1 MAIGKGS
8 SLGPYEIVSHI
19 GAGGMGEVWR
29 ARDHRIRR
37 DVAVKVLPQEFAA
50 GDDRVK
56 RFEQEARAAGRLNHP
71 GLVTIYD
78 VGTTG
83 GMPYIVMELLEGQT
97 LREALEDAAPAQLP
111 LRKTIDYA
119 IQTANALAVAHAN
132 GIIHR
137 DLKPENLFVTTD
149 GRVKILDFGLA
160 KLAADIHEADGR
172 SGSGRGL
179 TSTGMVVGTPGYMSP
194 EQVRAV
200 AVIDH
205 RTDIF
210 SFGAVLYEMITG
222 QRAFDRPSAVETMH
236 AVLSDEPTPLEAP
249 MPAALEATLRRC
261 LEKDP
266 RRRFQSA
273 ADLAFHLQT
282 LADVQR
288 SRTGTGAVPIP
299 RPFRSAMPFRIA
311 AAVALVFALAAGA
324 LLWRV
329 LRGARPAPPRTYQ
342 QLTSA
347 DGMETFPT
355 FAPDGKSFAYVSR
368 QTGNRDIYVQ
378 RVDGRIG
385 LDITAESAAD
395 DSEPAFSPDGA
406 QIAFRSERDGGGIFV
421 MGVAGDSPRRL
432 TNFGHNPSWSP
443 DGTKLVFAT
452 EDVEM
457 SPSVRG
463 RSSELWTVDLS
474 TSTPR
479 PLVQAGKGGPD
490 FGRDSDA
497 VQPSWSPH
505 GKRIA
510 FWGIAKPPS
519 EYRGIWTIDPNA
531 SEPKKTVVRVTSGM
545 ALLWNPV
552 WSPDGK
558 YLYYGSDADGTLN
571 LWRVA
576 IDEETGRPGGAP
588 ESMALP
594 ASVAGDFA
602 FAKTGELAYVA
613 VTSLYRILAMPLDA
627 EAGTIGP
634 YRQLFSGSQEIVG
647 YQPSADGTKIAYT
660 KDTGTED
667 DIFIAD
673 ADGVRTRQL
682 TQGAR
687 DRSVQWAP
695 DGETLY
701 FNSSREGGTAASI
714 WSIRADG
721 SGRTRITDDADLQ
734 ALGVRGLFQPVPSPD
749 GRTLIVQSDRETS
762 ALVHL
767 DRPSGKRI
775 EPLPVFLPTPRWS
788 PDGQFIVARNR
799 RVMNAQLVKKNDVAG
814 AVVLY
819 SLQTRRAE
827 TLADR
832 GVAPQW
838 TPDGK
843 KVIYFESQEVRIL
856 DLATRSLKIVPFT
869 LPGSSRVD
877 LRDASR
883 VSRGARTLYVLQSI
897 QQGDIWMVRLPT
909 DR

>member
-8 SLGPYEIVSHI
+8 SLGPYEIMSHI

-97 LREALEDAAPAQLP
+97 LREALEDAAPAPLP

-119 IQTANALAVAHAN
+119 VQIADALAVAHAN

-194 EQVRAV
+194 EQVRAA
-200 AVIDH
+200 AVDH

-236 AVLSDEPTPLEAP
+236 AVLSDEPAALEAP
-249 MPAALEATLRRC
+249 IPAALEATLHRC

-299 RPFRSAMPFRIA
+299 RPLRSAMPFRIVA
-311 AAVALVFALAAGA
+311 ALALVLALAAGA

-355 FAPDGKSFAYVSR
+355 FAPDGKSFAYVSS

-385 LDITAESAAD
+385 MDITAESGAD

-406 QIAFRSERDGGGIFV
+406 QIAFRSERGGGGIFV

-463 RSSELWTVDLS
+463 RSSELWTVDLA

-510 FWGIAKPPS
+510 FWGIALRPS
-519 EYRGIWTIDPNA
+519 GPSAIWTIDPNA
-531 SEPKKTVVRVTSGM
+531 AEPKKTVVRVTSDTGM
-545 ALLWNPV
+545 HWNPV

-558 YLYYGSDADGTLN
+558 YLYYGSDGDGTLN
-571 LWRVA
+571 LWRMA

-594 ASVAGDFA
+594 ASVTGDFA
-602 FAKTGELAYVA
+602 FAKSGELAYVA
-613 VTSLYRILAMPLDA
+613 VTSLYRILALPLDA
-627 EAGTIGP
+627 EAGTLGP
-634 YRQLFSGSQEIVG
+634 YRQLFSGSQTIVG
-647 YQPSADGTKIAYT
+647 YQPSPDGTKIAYT

-687 DRSVQWAP
+687 DRAVQWAA

-701 FNSSREGGTAASI
+701 FHSPRGGTGASI
-714 WSIRADG
+714 WSVRADG
-721 SGRTRITDDADLQ
+721 SGLTRITTEAEVR
-734 ALGVRGLFQPVPSPD
+734 ALGAISFFQPVPSPD
-749 GRTLIVQSDRETS
+749 GRTLVVQTDRETS
-762 ALVHL
+762 VLVHL
-767 DRPSGKRI
+767 DRPPGQRI

-788 PDGQFIVARNR
+788 PDGRFIVARNQ
-799 RVMNAQLVKKNDVAG
+799 RVMSAQLVRKNDLPG

-819 SLQTRRAE
+819 SLEARRAE
-827 TLADR
+827 KLADR
-832 GVAPQW
+832 GVSPHW

-843 KVIYFESQEVRIL
+843 KIIYFERQEVRIL

-869 LPGSSRVD
+869 LPGSARVD

-883 VSRGARTLYVLQSI
+883 VSRDARTLYVLQSV